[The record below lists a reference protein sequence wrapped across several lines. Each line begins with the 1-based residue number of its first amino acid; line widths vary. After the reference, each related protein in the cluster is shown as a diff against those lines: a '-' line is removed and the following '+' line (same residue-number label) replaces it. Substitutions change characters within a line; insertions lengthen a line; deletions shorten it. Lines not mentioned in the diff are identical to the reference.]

1 MITEYKG
8 INRNELHNA
17 LKNAALFASK
27 DKALPILNAVKFEA
41 VDGGIRLTATDRFVL
56 GAAFVADQDDAVPA
70 PLSFLLST
78 DNVKRVLDLVKL
90 GRTSPKSATV
100 DITVD
105 DYEERV
111 TFDTLWD
118 GSATVD
124 TLEGD
129 YPRIKAL
136 FPDVTPDQISYA
148 PSFGLDPKY
157 AALLG
162 KIKDH
167 RGGQAPAKYL
177 ALSLGELS
185 GKPIPFTFGDFLSGM
200 VMPVRLWDQTA
211 APHSWAKAPE
221 LPAAAEVAA

>member
-1 MITEYKG
+1 MSVEYKG

-27 DKALPILNAVKFEA
+27 DKTLPILNAVKFEA
-41 VDGGIRLTATDRFVL
+41 VDGGLRLTATDRYVI
-56 GAAFVADQDDAVPA
+56 GVAFVADQSDAEPTS
-70 PLSFLLST
+70 LSFLLSV
-78 DNVKRVLDLVKL
+78 DNVKRVLDLVKPA
-90 GRTSPKSATV
+90 RTDPAAASV
-100 DITVD
+100 DITVS
-105 DYEERV
+105 DYGRRV
-111 TFDTLWD
+111 TFDTVWA
-118 GSATVD
+118 GSVTVD
-124 TLEGD
+124 ALEGD

-136 FPDVTPDQISYA
+136 FPDTVPDQIGYA

-157 AALLG
+157 GALLG

-167 RGGQAPAKYL
+167 RGARAPKEYL

-185 GKPIPFTFGDFLSGM
+185 SKPIPFTFSDFLSGM

-221 LPAAAEVAA
+221 LPAPVEAAA